1 VALAMLEE
9 TGTMRNNM
17 TTRRMVCT
25 MLGSLPLLRVPAA
38 LAAATGAEAPDF
50 TLESRA
56 GGTVSLAQLRG
67 QVVLVNFWATW
78 CAPCRQEMPLL
89 DAIYRRYEPMG
100 FALLGVNVEPDS
112 RLSERFLRDTPVSF
126 PILFD
131 TEERVSRMYSVA
143 AMPSTV
149 IVDRR
154 GVVRYIHHG
163 YKPGDENKY
172 QDSVRT
178 LIRERA

>member
-1 VALAMLEE
+1 
-9 TGTMRNNM
+9 M
-17 TTRRMVCT
+17 TTRRTVCT
-25 MLGSLPLLRVPAA
+25 LLASLPLLRLPEA
-38 LAAATGAEAPDF
+38 LAALSAGEAPDF

-56 GGTVSLAQLRG
+56 GGPVSLAGLRG

-100 FALLGVNVEPDS
+100 FTLLGVNVEPDS
-112 RLSERFLRDTPVSF
+112 RLSERFLRDTPVTF

-131 TEERVSRMYSVA
+131 PEERVSRLYSVA

-149 IVDRR
+149 IIDRK

>member
-1 VALAMLEE
+1 MY
-9 TGTMRNNM
+9 GTM
-17 TTRRMVCT
+17 TTRRTVCT
-25 MLGSLPLLRVPAA
+25 MLASLPLLRVPGALAA
-38 LAAATGAEAPDF
+38 LAGGEAPDF

-56 GGTVSLAQLRG
+56 GGAVSLAGLRG

-100 FALLGVNVEPDS
+100 FTLLGVNVEPDS
-112 RLSERFLRDTPVSF
+112 RLSERFLRDTPVTF

-131 TEERVSRMYSVA
+131 PDEQVSKLYSVA

-149 IVDRR
+149 IVDRK

-163 YKPGDENKY
+163 YKPGDESKY

>member
-1 VALAMLEE
+1 MLA
-9 TGTMRNNM
+9 
-17 TTRRMVCT
+17 
-25 MLGSLPLLRVPAA
+25 SLPLLRVPGALAA
-38 LAAATGAEAPDF
+38 LAGGEAPDF
-50 TLESRA
+50 TLQSRA
-56 GGTVSLAQLRG
+56 GEAVSLAGLRG

-100 FALLGVNVEPDS
+100 FTLLGVNVEPDS
-112 RLSERFLRDTPVSF
+112 RLSERFLRDTPVTF

-131 TEERVSRMYSVA
+131 PEERVSKLYSVA

-149 IVDRR
+149 IVDRK
-154 GVVRYIHHG
+154 GMVRYIHHG

-172 QDSVRT
+172 QDSVRS

>member
-1 VALAMLEE
+1 M
-9 TGTMRNNM
+9 TGDA
-17 TTRRMVCT
+17 TTRRTLCT
-25 MLGSLPLLRVPAA
+25 MLAGLPLLRLPEA
-38 LAAATGAEAPDF
+38 LASLAGGEAPDF
-50 TLESRA
+50 TLDSREGNA
-56 GGTVSLAQLRG
+56 VSLAALRG
-67 QVVLVNFWATW
+67 QVVLVNFWANW

-89 DAIYRRYEPMG
+89 DALYRRYEPMG
-100 FALLGVNVEPDS
+100 FTLLGINVEPDS
-112 RLSERFLRDTPVSF
+112 RLSERFLRDTPVTF

-131 TEERVSRMYSVA
+131 TTEQVSKLYSVA

-149 IVDRR
+149 IIDRK

-172 QDSVRT
+172 QESVRT